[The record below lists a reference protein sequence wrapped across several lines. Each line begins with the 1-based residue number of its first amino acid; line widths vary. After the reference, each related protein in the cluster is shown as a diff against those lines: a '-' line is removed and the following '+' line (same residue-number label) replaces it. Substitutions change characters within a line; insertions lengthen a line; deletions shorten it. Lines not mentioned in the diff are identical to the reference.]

1 MRILSLLTKLKESMN
16 REGGGG
22 GGGKGGEG
30 GIKRREP
37 ESSTH

>member
-22 GGGKGGEG
+22 GGGGGVGLG
-30 GIKRREP
+30 G
-37 ESSTH
+37 

>member
-22 GGGKGGEG
+22 GGGVEG
-30 GIKRREP
+30 GIKRCEP